1 MSMNESVAK
10 IPKTATITT
19 AAAVTTLAV
28 DLMPWLTASEVDSP
42 RSTASLIRLRMNTW

>member
-10 IPKTATITT
+10 IENTPTITI
-19 AAAVTTLAV
+19 AAALTTPAV
-28 DLMPWLTASEVDSP
+28 DLIPWLTASSVDSP

>member
-10 IPKTATITT
+10 IANTPTITL
-19 AAAVTTLAV
+19 AAAVTTPAV
-28 DLMPWLTASEVDSP
+28 DLIPWLTASSVDWP

>member
-10 IPKTATITT
+10 MPNTPTITS
-19 AAAVTTLAV
+19 AAALTTPAV
-28 DLMPWLTASEVDSP
+28 DLMPWLTASSVDSP